1 MPIKNQQSSDIEPI
15 VGIQF
20 GIFSPEEIER
30 RSVVEITN
38 AGTFDGNEPRIGGL
52 FDPRMGT
59 LENGKTCR
67 SCGQTNHNCPG
78 HFGHYKLARPVY
90 YIQFFPMILNI
101 LSCIC
106 IRCSKL
112 LIDKDDNKNL
122 LKKRGEARWKV
133 VLGLCKNI
141 NRCGEDIEDGCG
153 ALQPSRWIRESIVR
167 IVAEWDSPN
176 SSEKTKSEDRKR
188 QVLECEYVYRLFRR
202 ISDEDVDFMGLS
214 RYWCR
219 PDWMICSVLAIP
231 PPQVRPSVIQD
242 NNQRSEDDLTHKLF
256 EIIQA
261 NNTLQDKINNNANK
275 KIIDDQYAV
284 LQYHIATLVDNQI
297 PGVAPSAQRS
307 GRPLKSIQQRLGT
320 KEGRIRYNIQGK
332 RVEFSGRS
340 VITPDPNISIEE
352 IGVPIK
358 IAMNLT
364 MPECVTQFNR
374 SKMYKLIQN
383 GADVYPG
390 AKTIVRK
397 DGRIISLKHVNTKEI
412 VLHFGDIVNRH
423 LMDGDPLLFNRQ
435 PTLHRM
441 SMMGHRVKV
450 LPYNTFRLN
459 VSVTSPYNAD
469 FDGDEMNCHI
479 PQSYEAA
486 IELMQIAAVP
496 KQIIT
501 PRHAKPVIGIVQ
513 DTLIGSY
520 RLTQPNVS
528 FNRREFMNMMM
539 WNKHFD
545 GRLPEAKNGRYTGQ
559 QVLSKIL
566 PSINMEMGNSRYDDE
581 KIPDNFV
588 KIREGQVLQ
597 GVFDKPIFSKEG
609 KGVIHTIF
617 KDYGPR
623 ETVHFLDCMQ
633 STIEQFLIYNGF
645 SVGISDLIA
654 DEETKR
660 GMDEKIRARKA
671 EVENILTQ
679 IHLNLFT
686 NNTGKSNKDEFENRV
701 FSSLNKATEES
712 GKIGRG
718 SLSVENR
725 LVSMVRAGSKGS
737 DINIAQMLACVGQQ
751 APENKRIPLGF
762 TDRTLPHYKKYDDG
776 AEARGFVESSFI
788 RGLSPQEF
796 FFHAMSGREGLI
808 DTAVKSVTGDT
819 PIIIIE
825 NGEPKRVEIGPW
837 IDAQLK
843 ICSNDVEQYDET
855 QANLELLNITNEVTI
870 PTVDMNGKMS
880 WGKITAVTRH
890 DPGEKIYE
898 IKTHGGRDVI
908 VSAGKSLLIWNNKTS
923 KFEEKPTPEVKIG
936 DYVPV
941 TAKLP
946 TPPVIKTKVELK
958 NYLPKNQYIYG
969 TDFIKAEN
977 MMNVAMETSRIQI
990 PRGWWEEHNGKE
1002 FTLPYSSKAR
1012 FQRTL
1017 VRSELSKIESG
1028 YLYPFHASREV
1039 SKTSEIFELNNE
1051 NGIFLGLFLAEG
1063 NLDVKSGYIQITNND
1078 IKIREFTK
1086 NWFEKNGIKTSE
1098 AIKTNEIGTSSCI
1111 RGYSSIFAQFLDKFV
1126 GHGAEHKYVPSEAF
1140 ISSEEFITGIL
1151 NGYFSGDGTVGTNN
1165 ISSTSSSKRLT
1176 NGISLLCNRLGI
1188 FGRIRKTQLKSNN
1201 FGTENILPSFVI
1213 DIRSKWAKL
1222 FAQKIPMIH
1231 NEKQIK
1237 LNNISTSFEHKNFP
1251 SQNDI
1256 VLDAITE
1263 INEMTPEKYPK
1274 LYDLTIPSTFNFMI
1288 ENGHNCRDTADTG
1301 YIQRQLVK
1309 AMEDLV
1315 TQNDGTVRDAKM
1327 NIVQF
1332 HYGGDGLN
1340 STMIEAQSLG
1350 IGALSKD
1357 QIVKEYGLEEVDMS
1371 DIFTTETVRE
1381 DDTELLK
1388 TYVERVLQDQDNMVQ
1403 NVNRY
1408 KDISNKRVY
1417 SPVNIERLMETI
1429 RVKFK
1434 LSKTNQTDLT
1444 PAYVLTSIDKVIEK
1458 TQPYHRMWC
1467 ALLRFYLAPHKV
1479 IGIDRFTKDAFDVL
1493 CELLIVKNYQA
1504 RAQPGEQV
1512 GIIAAQSI
1520 GEPSTQ
1526 MSCVYDTN
1534 IVIEGKNK
1542 FYGKIGEFIDNILEK
1557 NSAYIK
1563 TIGEDS
1569 IVLDLQ
1575 DDYSIVGVSNDE
1587 KTSWR
1592 RISQVSRHPANGG
1605 LVEIKTKSGR
1615 KTTATLSHSFLTRS
1629 TKGIVP
1635 ILGSDLKIGTRVPIG
1650 RQIPEVPN
1658 PLYEIGEFKLT
1669 KEFGWLCGIYL
1680 ADGSLNGNT
1689 VQICKIHP
1697 RVEEKIKEIAELYDW
1712 DITIRKYQGEYGPS
1726 KNNNIHN
1733 KSLKDFLLKQFST
1746 GSYDKKIHSN
1756 VFHSNIEFI
1765 RGVVGGYFDGD
1776 GNISVERQQIRVGSR
1791 SKDLIHDIARLL
1803 AYCGIFGSFGEETSI
1818 RIPDKVL
1825 YTYQVLKKYA
1835 AHFRDTIG
1843 LELGEKK
1850 GALDEIVIYMERDGK
1865 HDTKEIYDK
1874 IPELGQVIADV
1885 GRLLTMPGQS
1895 RNFGRW
1901 SKKES
1906 IGRLTLQGYIEDF
1919 QEVLP
1924 TRTLDIATE
1933 SLVKDNLEILRS
1945 AAYSD
1950 IIWDEIV
1957 ELKILVDPPSYVYDF
1972 TVPGN
1977 QSFMVDDCIMVHNT
1991 LNTFHLAG
1999 VASKSNVTRGVP
2011 RLKELL
2017 KVTQN
2022 PKAISLTV
2030 PLKKEFRESIDKAR
2044 QVAQDLELTLLKDI
2058 VLKCKIYYDPFD
2070 EQTVVEEDRKLL
2082 KFYKMF
2088 ENKEETNEEI
2098 SKWLLRLE
2106 FDKEIMFKKN
2116 ISLDNVAFVL
2126 STKFDENVSLV
2137 YSDYN
2142 SENLVMRI
2150 RLNETDKDSSKDDIL
2165 NLKKFEN
2172 KILTSIVIRGIP
2184 SIKSV
2189 SYRKD
2194 TNYYELINDK
2204 YEQITQYILDTDGSN
2219 FLEIINHPYVNGNA
2233 VLSSHVHDI
2242 YENLGIEAAR
2252 ATLLNEITNLFAEAG
2267 GVDFR
2272 HLGLLCDW
2280 ITRVGKLLSVDR
2292 YGINKQDIGP
2302 LSKASFEEVER
2313 ILLKAAIFGEVDPIV
2328 GVSANIMIGQ
2338 PIRGGTSFSD
2348 ILFDEQAFMRL
2359 QEGLP
2364 PVPEGE
2370 EDSDEYEASEEEIE
2384 KELYESAEDKCS
2396 LANLKLNVT
2405 LGAQNAMELD
2415 EPDIEALIID
2425 EKE

>member
-90 YIQFFPMILNI
+90 YIQFFQMIQNI

-133 VLGLCKNI
+133 VLNLCKNI

-167 IVAEWDSPN
+167 IVAEWDGVKN
-176 SSEKTKSEDRKR
+176 SADESVEKKR

-256 EIIQA
+256 EIIQS

-364 MPECVTQFNR
+364 VPECVTQFNR

-412 VLHFGDIVNRH
+412 VLHFGDTVNRH

-486 IELMQIAAVP
+486 IELMEIAAVP

-520 RLTQPNVS
+520 RLTQTNVS

-545 GRLPEAKNGRYTGQ
+545 GRLPEAKNNRYTGQ

-581 KIPDNFV
+581 KIADNFV
-588 KIREGQVLQ
+588 KIREGQVSQ

-609 KGVIHTIF
+609 KGIIHTIF

-654 DEETKR
+654 DEQTKR

-718 SLSVENR
+718 SLSAENR

-825 NGEPKRVEIGPW
+825 NGESKRVEIGPW

-843 ICSNDVEQYDET
+843 ISSNDVEQFDET

-870 PTVDMNGKMS
+870 PTVDMDGKMS

-946 TPPVIKTKVELK
+946 TPPLIKTKVELK

-977 MMNVAMETSRIQI
+977 MMNAAMETGRIQI

-1017 VRSELSKIESG
+1017 IRSELSKIESG
-1028 YLYPFHASREV
+1028 YLYPFHASREI

-1063 NLDVKSGYIQITNND
+1063 NVDTKSGYIQITNND

-1098 AIKTNEIGTSSCI
+1098 AIKTNEVGTSSCI

-1151 NGYFSGDGTVGTNN
+1151 NGYFSGDGTIGINN

-1222 FAQKIPMIH
+1222 FAQKIPIIH
-1231 NEKQIK
+1231 NEKQNK
-1237 LNNISTSFEHKNFP
+1237 LDNISTSFEHKNFP

-1274 LYDLTIPSTFNFMI
+1274 LYDLTVPSTFNFMI

-1340 STMIEAQSLG
+1340 STMIEAQTLG

-1357 QIVKEYGLEEVDMS
+1357 QIVSEYGLEGVDLS
-1371 DIFTTETVRE
+1371 EILTTETVRE
-1381 DDTELLK
+1381 DDAELLK
-1388 TYVERVLQDQDNMVQ
+1388 NYVERVLKDQDTMVQ

-1408 KDISNKRVY
+1408 RDISNKRVY

-1444 PAYVLTSIDKVIEK
+1444 PAYVLTNINRVIEK
-1458 TQPYHRMWC
+1458 TQPYHRIWC

-1479 IGIDRFTKDAFDVL
+1479 IGIDRFTKDAFDLL

-1542 FYGKIGEFIDNILEK
+1542 FYGKIGEFIDNILEE

-1569 IVLDLQ
+1569 VVLDLQ

-1697 RVEEKIKEIAELYDW
+1697 RVEEKIKKIAELYDW

-1901 SKKES
+1901 AKKES

-1919 QEVLP
+1919 EEVLP
-1924 TRTLDIATE
+1924 TRILDIATE

-1957 ELKILVDPPSYVYDF
+1957 ELKILDDPPSYVYDF

-2070 EQTVVEEDRKLL
+2070 ETSVVEEDRKLL
-2082 KFYKMF
+2082 QFYKMF
-2088 ENKEETNEEI
+2088 ENKEETNKEI

-2142 SENLVMRI
+2142 SDNLVMRI
-2150 RLNETDKDSSKDDIL
+2150 RLTGTDKDSSKDDIL

-2194 TNYYELINDK
+2194 TNYYELVNNK

-2219 FLEIINHPYVNGNA
+2219 FLEIVNHPYVNGNA

-2302 LSKASFEEVER
+2302 LSKASFEETER

-2328 GVSANIMIGQ
+2328 GVSANIMTGQ

-2359 QEGLP
+2359 QEGLA
-2364 PVPEGE
+2364 PVAEGE
-2370 EDSDEYEASEEEIE
+2370 EDDDEYEATEEDIE
-2384 KELYESAEDKCS
+2384 KELYESAEDKCAV
-2396 LANLKLNVT
+2396 ANLKLNVT
-2405 LGAQNAMELD
+2405 LGAQTSIDLE
-2415 EPDIEALIID
+2415 EPDVEALIID
-2425 EKE
+2425 DKE